1 MRGTPVDEVRHHLTA
16 LLTGKFEVPP
26 EAVTDTATLA
36 ELDLDSLARV
46 ELVVTLQE
54 EWGVPLDE
62 DDDTLDGGTV
72 GELLRRVHAL
82 LDAAPGAGDPDPS

>member
-1 MRGTPVDEVRHHLTA
+1 MDEVRRHLTA
-16 LLTGKFEVPP
+16 LLTDKFEVPP

-54 EWGVPLDE
+54 RWGVPLDE
-62 DDDTLDGGTV
+62 DGDTPDEQTV
-72 GELLRRVHAL
+72 GRLLRRVRAL